1 MVLCFFFFLLLLLL
15 AVLSSAQLVVPGL
28 YSGAFGYLGYDGAV
42 DLAMTIRSIVIDP
55 AGATVGTGGRGELRA
70 FETGDPTA
78 QGEVPVGPF
87 RPTVFLYDNYPGGI
101 GLSAPLF
108 QQAGEIVNR
117 ARSLVAGCP
126 CRSGC
131 PACVGPILATDE
143 SRGFSPKATALTV
156 LDLLASEGPPA

>member
-1 MVLCFFFFLLLLLL
+1 MHFVA
-15 AVLSSAQLVVPGL
+15 AVLTMSEPRDLGRAVGDSA
-28 YSGAFGYLGYDGAV
+28 STWF
-42 DLAMTIRSIVIDP
+42 
-55 AGATVGTGGRGELRA
+55 ATVGPRGRGEVRA
-70 FETGDPTA
+70 FTAAGEAVEGD
-78 QGEVPVGPF
+78 VSSGPF

-108 QQAGEIVNR
+108 HQAGEVVAR

-143 SRGFSPKATALTV
+143 TRGFSPKAVALAV
-156 LDLLASEGPPA
+156 LDLLAAPGPSG